1 MRENAIVAKIIDETG
16 RNVTIRWDEH
26 IDIGK
31 NSEPTKHL
39 NQFPQHRFNW
49 KTVRRLP
56 NKVRQTKIYQA

>member
-16 RNVTIRWDEH
+16 RNVTIDEH

-31 NSEPTKHL
+31 NSKPGKHP

-49 KTVRRLP
+49 KIVRRLA
-56 NKVRQTKIYQA
+56 NKVRQTNIYEA